1 MNYRKGFEYMIE
13 GIRSYLIVFDGVLV
27 LIDGPRRLFSNI
39 IHLGDLTKVKLLTLT
54 SFGLRETEN
63 RL

>member
-1 MNYRKGFEYMIE
+1 MIE

-39 IHLGDLTKVKLLTLT
+39 IHLGDLTKVKLLALA